1 MYLFIK
7 FVGFLPLYGKK
18 RRIIQKMGYRF
29 GVKSLNHISVAIDG
43 PVGAGK
49 STIARA
55 AAQRMGFVYCD
66 TGALYRAIGLYC
78 RRDSADL
85 SNSADISKR
94 LPEISLNIKMTDGV
108 QHVFLNG
115 EDVSEE
121 IRLPEISMA
130 ASAVSAVPE
139 VRAALL
145 EIQRS
150 MAKSSS
156 VIMDGRDIGTVVL
169 PDADV
174 KIFLT
179 ARPEI
184 RAKRRY
190 DELVKK
196 GVDTSFEDVLADLNK
211 RDYNDSH
218 RAAAPLKQADNAV
231 LADTS
236 ELDFEQSVDLIC
248 GIIQNTTKNQR

>member
-1 MYLFIK
+1 M
-7 FVGFLPLYGKK
+7 PGKY
-18 RRIIQKMGYRF
+18 IAA
-29 GVKSLNHISVAIDG
+29 AIDG

-49 STIARA
+49 SSIARTA
-55 AAQRMGFVYCD
+55 AKRLGFIYVD
-66 TGALYRAIGLYC
+66 TGALYRAVGLYC
-78 RRDSADL
+78 RRSGADMSSAE
-85 SNSADISKR
+85 DIASR
-94 LPEISLNIKMTDGV
+94 LPEIKSEIRLCDGV
-108 QHVFLNG
+108 QHIYLNG

-145 EIQRS
+145 NMQR
-150 MAKSSS
+150 AVAAQNN

-169 PDADV
+169 PDAQV

-179 ARPEI
+179 ASPEI

-190 DELVKK
+190 DELCAK
-196 GVDTSFEDVLADLNK
+196 GVRTTFEEVLADLNK
-211 RDYNDSH
+211 RDYDDSH
-218 RAAAPLKQADNAV
+218 RAVAPLKQAEDAV

-236 ELDFEQSVDLIC
+236 GLDFEQSCELVC
-248 GIIQNTTKNQR
+248 SIIKEKL

>member
-1 MYLFIK
+1 MKL
-7 FVGFLPLYGKK
+7 
-18 RRIIQKMGYRF
+18 
-29 GVKSLNHISVAIDG
+29 ISVAIDG

-55 AAQRMGFVYCD
+55 AAERLNFIYCD
-66 TGALYRAIGLYC
+66 TGALYRAVGLFC
-78 RRDSADL
+78 HRNGVDMHDPSEIAMSL
-85 SNSADISKR
+85 SNIKLEIR
-94 LPEISLNIKMTDGV
+94 LVDGV
-108 QHVFLNG
+108 QRIFLNG
-115 EDVSEE
+115 GDVSEE
-121 IRLPEISMA
+121 IRLPEMSMA

-145 EIQRS
+145 GLQRDI
-150 MAKSSS
+150 AETNN

-169 PDADV
+169 PNADV

-179 ARPEI
+179 ADPEV

-190 DELVKK
+190 DELMAK
-196 GVDTSFEDVLADLNK
+196 GSGVTFEEVLSDLNK

-218 RAAAPLKQADNAV
+218 RAAAPLKQAADAV

-236 ELDFEQSVDLIC
+236 ELDFGQSVDLVC
-248 GIIQNTTKNQR
+248 GIIKERL

>member
-1 MYLFIK
+1 MK
-7 FVGFLPLYGKK
+7 
-18 RRIIQKMGYRF
+18 Q
-29 GVKSLNHISVAIDG
+29 ISVAIAG

-55 AAQRMGFVYCD
+55 AAKRLGFVYCD

-78 RRDSADL
+78 SRKGADL
-85 SNSADISKR
+85 KDGRAVAAK
-94 LPEISLNIKMTDGV
+94 LPEISLNIRITDGV
-108 QHVFLNG
+108 QRVFLNG

-145 EIQRS
+145 DLQRN
-150 MAKSSS
+150 MARSDS

-169 PDADV
+169 PNADV

-179 ARPEI
+179 AKPEI
-184 RAKRRY
+184 RAERRY
-190 DELVKK
+190 NELLKK
-196 GVDTSFEDVLADLNK
+196 GVETTFEEVLTDLNK
-211 RDYNDSH
+211 RDYDDSH
-218 RAAAPLKQADNAV
+218 RAAAPLRQAEDAV

-236 ELDFEQSVDLIC
+236 ELDFDGSVDLIC
-248 GIIQNTTKNQR
+248 EIIEKALN